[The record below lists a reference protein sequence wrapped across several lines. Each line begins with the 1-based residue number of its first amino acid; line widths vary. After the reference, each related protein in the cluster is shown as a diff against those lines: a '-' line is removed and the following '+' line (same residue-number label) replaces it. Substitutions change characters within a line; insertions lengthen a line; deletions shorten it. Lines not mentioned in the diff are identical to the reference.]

1 MEICDPKGRDCI
13 EKNSAETFNCSTTC
27 VGVYADVWGDVLA
40 EKNIEEETG
49 DESSETDLEDDIR
62 ANGKDKVLDRLA
74 ELERKIERMEVGL
87 KKVVTEG
94 SVGQKGEKLDLEKY
108 KMLIAEYRKF
118 KTKNIKHFRFSSSGT
133 STAFGEYIWLWQQY

>member
-1 MEICDPKGRDCI
+1 MDRCDPKGRDCF
-13 EKNSAETFNCSTTC
+13 EENSAETFNCSTTC

-49 DESSETDLEDDIR
+49 DESSETDLEDDVR
-62 ANGKDKVLDRLA
+62 ANGKEVLDKLA
-74 ELERKIERMEVGL
+74 ELERKMERMEVDL

-133 STAFGEYIWLWQQY
+133 STAFGEYIWLWH